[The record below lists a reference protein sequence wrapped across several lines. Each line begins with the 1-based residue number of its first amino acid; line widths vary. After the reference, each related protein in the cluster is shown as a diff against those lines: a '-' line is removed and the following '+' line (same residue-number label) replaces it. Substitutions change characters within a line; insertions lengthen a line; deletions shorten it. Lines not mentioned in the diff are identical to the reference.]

1 MTDNNSS
8 PAKKERIILEICAY
22 GVGAA
27 IAAQEGGAD
36 RVELCDNAP
45 EGGTTPSYATI
56 ELAKKYL
63 QIPVYPIIRP
73 RGGDFLYDE
82 IEFETMQKDI
92 AVCKQLGCEGVVIGI
107 LTADGKVDKIRCK
120 KLIALAW
127 PMGVTFHRA
136 FDMAADPFEALE
148 DIIETGCERILSS
161 GQHHSAPEGAELLA
175 RLIVRADE
183 RVTIMPGGGVRENNI
198 ATLLEKTGAR
208 EFHTSAKITAP
219 GKMKFKNPRA
229 TMGGEGNEYDIST
242 VSAQLVKTIRKN
254 AEEALRK

>member
-1 MTDNNSS
+1 MPDNNISS
-8 PAKKERIILEICAY
+8 PGKERIILEICAY

-56 ELAKKYL
+56 ALAKKYL
-63 QIPVYPIIRP
+63 HIPVYPIIRP

-82 IEFETMQKDI
+82 IEFETMQRDI
-92 AVCKQLGCEGVVIGI
+92 AVCKQLECEGVVIGI
-107 LTADGKVDKIRCK
+107 LTAEGKVDKPRCK
-120 KLIALAW
+120 KLVELAW

-136 FDMAADPFEALE
+136 VDMTADPFEALE

-161 GQHHSAPEGAELLA
+161 GQHHSAPEGTELLA
-175 RLIVRADE
+175 QFIVRADE
-183 RVTIMPGGGVRENNI
+183 RITIMPGGGVRENNI
-198 ATLLEKTGAR
+198 AALLEKTGAR

-219 GKMKFKNPRA
+219 GRMKFKNPRA

-242 VSAQLVKTIRKN
+242 VSAQLVKAIREK
-254 AEEALRK
+254 AEQALRK